1 MELNYLNDKLEGK
14 AVYYYED
21 GNIEEFY
28 YENGQLRELWKSFL

>member
-21 GNIEEFY
+21 GNMVILKNFIMKME
-28 YENGQLRELWKSFL
+28 S

>member
-28 YENGQLRELWKSFL
+28 YEKGELRESWKSFL

>member
-21 GNIEEFY
+21 GNIEEFIMKM
-28 YENGQLRELWKSFL
+28 ES